1 MRFLDRVESI
11 LVDLRTLARG
21 VRTPPDIVTIVAID
35 DAMLKHGASY
45 PLSRNDIAGIVD
57 AIAQFEPKVIAID
70 LLLVD
75 KGSVDGDAALA
86 KSLAAR
92 PTVLAAAAV
101 FPDDSQPQ
109 PSDSE
114 GPLARLPSAD
124 RLLLPLPA
132 FTEQAEVGV
141 ANVSTGQTGTPMS
154 IPMLFRTRDKLELSF
169 PLRIAHVAIGEPL
182 TIEPN
187 RLLFGD
193 RSVTTASDYSLP
205 ISYYGPRRTIRTVS
219 AESLINGQVGREAIQ
234 DRIVVLGVTATGVG
248 DFFPTPFDSRLPGAE
263 IVSTA
268 VTHLVTGN
276 GVVRDRQVRIV
287 EIVTM
292 ILLPLLLVGLLA
304 WRRSTVALLTMTAV
318 VTAWAAANAF
328 AFAHGIWLDAAATIT
343 AAVPPAILFGT
354 VQIWVGRRNAQR
366 LAEQNRLLEQF
377 QAPGLQAWLSRDPDF
392 LSKPVRQNAAVVF
405 IDLSGFTAL
414 SERLDPN
421 AVRELLKEFHALVDK
436 EAIRC
441 GGMITGFQGD
451 GAMILFG
458 LPEPTADDAARAA
471 ECAIRLS
478 VKTERWIKT
487 MPHWSRPGQAS
498 RSARITDRSSASR
511 LGGRS
516 HQHITASGDT
526 VNVSSRLMEA
536 AAQQGVRVALSDTL
550 RTEAERSGA
559 RLEDRQPHRPRRDR
573 IRGRSGSL
581 TIWLWRDEPSTD
593 NGARSRRRGVTAL
606 YCSSGGGERS
616 NTSPFG
622 PSSKSSDRS
631 RTTAGRVCA

>member
-1 MRFLDRVESI
+1 MSSRRIQILIALLCTAVWAVAICLGQSSGRLRFLDRVESI

-21 VRTPPDIVTIVAID
+21 VRAPPDIVTIVAID
-35 DAMLKHGASY
+35 DAMVKHGASY
-45 PLSRNDIAGIVD
+45 PLSRKDIAGIID
-57 AIAQFEPKVIAID
+57 AIARLEPKVIAID

-75 KGSVDGDAALA
+75 KGPADGDAALA

-154 IPMLFRTRDKLELSF
+154 IPMLFRTRDKIELSF

-187 RLLFGD
+187 RLMFGD
-193 RSVTTASDYSLP
+193 RSVVTASDYALP

-219 AESLINGQVGREAIQ
+219 AESLIDGQVGREAIQ

-263 IVSTA
+263 IVATA

-276 GVVRDRQVRIV
+276 GVVRDRQVRTV
-287 EIVTM
+287 EIITM

-328 AFAHGIWLDAAATIT
+328 AFAHGIWLDAAATIP
-343 AAVPPAILFGT
+343 AAAPPAILFGT
-354 VQIWVGRRNAQR
+354 VQIWLGRRNAQR

-392 LSKPVRQNAAVVF
+392 LSNPVRQNAAVVF
-405 IDLSGFTAL
+405 IDLSGFTSL
-414 SERLDPN
+414 SERLDPD
-421 AVRELLKEFHALVDK
+421 AVRELLKAFHALVDK

-458 LPEPTADDAARAA
+458 LPEPMADDAARAA

-487 MPHWSRPGQAS
+487 LPALVA
-498 RSARITDRSSASR
+498 ARTGFKIGAHYGPVAASR

-516 HQHITASGDT
+516 HQHVTASGDT

-536 AAQQGVRVALSDTL
+536 AAQRGARVALSDTL
-550 RTEAERSGA
+550 RIEAERSGA
-559 RLEDRQPHRPRRDR
+559 RLEIGSLTGPVEAR

-581 TIWLWRDEPSTD
+581 TIWLWRDERTAD
-593 NGARSRRRGVTAL
+593 NDAQSAA
-606 YCSSGGGERS
+606 E
-616 NTSPFG
+616 
-622 PSSKSSDRS
+622 
-631 RTTAGRVCA
+631 

>member
-1 MRFLDRVESI
+1 MSSRRIQILIALLCTAVWAVAICLGQSSGRLRFLDRVESI

-21 VRTPPDIVTIVAID
+21 VRAPPDIVTIVAID
-35 DAMLKHGASY
+35 DAMVKHGASY
-45 PLSRNDIAGIVD
+45 PLSRKDIAGIID
-57 AIAQFEPKVIAID
+57 AIARLEPKVIAID

-75 KGSVDGDAALA
+75 KGPADGDAALA

-154 IPMLFRTRDKLELSF
+154 IPMLFRTRDKIELSF

-187 RLLFGD
+187 RLMFGD
-193 RSVTTASDYSLP
+193 RSVVTASDYALP

-219 AESLINGQVGREAIQ
+219 AESLIDGQVGREAIQ

-263 IVSTA
+263 IVATA

-276 GVVRDRQVRIV
+276 GVIRDRRVRTV
-287 EIVTM
+287 EIITM

-304 WRRSTVALLTMTAV
+304 WRRSTVALLTMTALG
-318 VTAWAAANAF
+318 TAWAAANAF

-343 AAVPPAILFGT
+343 AAAPPAILFGT
-354 VQIWVGRRNAQR
+354 VQIWLGRRNAQR

-392 LSKPVRQNAAVVF
+392 LSNPVRQNAAVVF
-405 IDLSGFTAL
+405 IDLSGFTSL
-414 SERLDPN
+414 SERLDPD
-421 AVRELLKEFHALVDK
+421 AVRELLKAFHALVDK

-458 LPEPTADDAARAA
+458 LPEPMADDAARAA

-487 MPHWSRPGQAS
+487 LPALVA
-498 RSARITDRSSASR
+498 ARKGFKIGAHYGPVAASR

-516 HQHITASGDT
+516 HQHVTASGDT

-536 AAQQGVRVALSDTL
+536 AAQRGARVALSDTL
-550 RTEAERSGA
+550 RIEAERSGA
-559 RLEDRQPHRPRRDR
+559 RLEIGSLTGPVEAR

-581 TIWLWRDEPSTD
+581 TIWLWRDERTAD
-593 NGARSRRRGVTAL
+593 NDAQSAA
-606 YCSSGGGERS
+606 E
-616 NTSPFG
+616 
-622 PSSKSSDRS
+622 
-631 RTTAGRVCA
+631 

>member
-1 MRFLDRVESI
+1 MRS
-11 LVDLRTLARG
+11 
-21 VRTPPDIVTIVAID
+21 
-35 DAMLKHGASY
+35 
-45 PLSRNDIAGIVD
+45 
-57 AIAQFEPKVIAID
+57 
-70 LLLVD
+70 
-75 KGSVDGDAALA
+75 
-86 KSLAAR
+86 
-92 PTVLAAAAV
+92 
-101 FPDDSQPQ
+101 
-109 PSDSE
+109 
-114 GPLARLPSAD
+114 
-124 RLLLPLPA
+124 
-132 FTEQAEVGV
+132 
-141 ANVSTGQTGTPMS
+141 
-154 IPMLFRTRDKLELSF
+154 
-169 PLRIAHVAIGEPL
+169 
-182 TIEPN
+182 
-187 RLLFGD
+187 
-193 RSVTTASDYSLP
+193 P

-219 AESLINGQVGREAIQ
+219 AESLINGGLGREAIQ

-263 IVSTA
+263 IVATA

-276 GVVRDRQVRIV
+276 GIVRDRQVRIV

-304 WRRSTVALLTMTAV
+304 WQRSTVALLTMTAV
-318 VTAWAAANAF
+318 GTAWAAANAF

-343 AAVPPAILFGT
+343 AAAPPAILFGT
-354 VQIWVGRRNAQR
+354 VQIWLGRRNAQR

-392 LSKPVRQNAAVVF
+392 LSIPVRQNAAVVF

-421 AVRELLKEFHALVDK
+421 AVRELLKAFHALVDK

-458 LPEPTADDAARAA
+458 LPEPMADDAARAA

-487 MPHWSRPGQAS
+487 LPALVAAGTGFKIGAHYGPVA
-498 RSARITDRSSASR
+498 ASR

-516 HQHITASGDT
+516 HQHVTASGDT

-550 RTEAERSGA
+550 RIEAERSGA
-559 RLEDRQPHRPRRDR
+559 RLKTGSLTGPVEVR

-581 TIWLWRDEPSTD
+581 TIWLWRDEGTAD
-593 NGARSRRRGVTAL
+593 HDARSDAA
-606 YCSSGGGERS
+606 E
-616 NTSPFG
+616 
-622 PSSKSSDRS
+622 
-631 RTTAGRVCA
+631 